1 MNQFMVIALNSYSYL
16 VAYMGFHGVIKMKA
30 YILSMK

>member
-16 VAYMGFHGVIKMKA
+16 VSYMGFHGVIKMKA
-30 YILSMK
+30 YILPMK